1 VKEGV
6 DLKKE
11 SRRKEKIQERMFNFI
26 GMNGSHQSVSTSQE
40 TGDIRTINES
50 MDSGLDAEELVGKTR
65 LQALIYEKERILL
78 NYYKQKKI
86 PLYR

>member
-1 VKEGV
+1 
-6 DLKKE
+6 
-11 SRRKEKIQERMFNFI
+11 
-26 GMNGSHQSVSTSQE
+26 
-40 TGDIRTINES
+40 